1 MKFDEFP
8 KGQVMVLFVSSA
20 IGWVENDMVSDMGE
34 LAKYMSLP
42 IKLKEFTFVEMVDRF
57 PKKHN
62 QRLYFNLW
70 NFRRC
75 AGVFGTLE
83 SKRKCKTKYCTAD
96 CGQKGVLHTEAQRFL
111 KTSLRELPFY
121 STILSVLAENEP
133 KLNYL
138 FTRTGFSRAKISV
151 YIKKSDTD

>member
-1 MKFDEFP
+1 
-8 KGQVMVLFVSSA
+8 MVLFVSSA

-57 PKKHN
+57 PESTTKDCILIYGILGGVPGYLEYWNPKESVKQN
-62 QRLYFNLW
+62 IVRLI
-70 NFRRC
+70 
-75 AGVFGTLE
+75 VD
-83 SKRKCKTKYCTAD
+83 K
-96 CGQKGVLHTEAQRFL
+96 KGVLHTEAQRFL

-133 KLNYL
+133 KLRFIL
-138 FTRTGFSRAKISV
+138 KI
-151 YIKKSDTD
+151 